1 MLESSARQ
9 FCFGDSVTLP
19 DICLVAQVYNA
30 NRFNV
35 PLDNYPHICRIN
47 ENCLKLEEFKKASPD
62 SYST

>member
-1 MLESSARQ
+1 MLESNARQ